1 MTKISLLKA
10 GILKTHLAKKELTSS
25 SMKGIMKEL
34 QEWHERLP
42 DQMQLNKL
50 GDFNLAP
57 GIRWSIYHIHLLNL
71 GAYML
76 VYRRIAAQYVREFRD
91 GNAITHKDPTA
102 VSFIDQG
109 VTAARDSA
117 RILGLLHHDKGIFRR
132 CWLVM

>member
-10 GILKTHLAKKELTSS
+10 GILRTHLANKQLTSYG
-25 SMKGIMKEL
+25 MNGIIKEL

-42 DQMQLNKL
+42 DQMQLAKL
-50 GDFNLAP
+50 GDFDIAP
-57 GIRWSIYHIHLLNL
+57 GIRWSIYHVHLLYL

-91 GNAITHKDPTA
+91 GNAISHKDPKA
-102 VSFIDQG
+102 VSLVDHG